1 MDALK
6 KNPASIK
13 EKKNKSPWKNLGQIK
28 KTGHNQ
34 KVKKS
39 GHSEYIPGQFIL
51 EERIVENGFSDINK
65 KWVQFEKG
73 KITRKK
79 NRSAAKRSGHSA

>member
-6 KNPASIK
+6 KNPAT
-13 EKKNKSPWKNLGQIK
+13 IK
-28 KTGHNQ
+28 KKRVTLKKPGSNKKTVHNQ

-51 EERIVENGFSDINK
+51 EERKVENSFSDIN
-65 KWVQFEKG
+65 
-73 KITRKK
+73 
-79 NRSAAKRSGHSA
+79 

>member
-6 KNPASIK
+6 KNPATIK
-13 EKKNKSPWKNLGQIK
+13 KKRVTLKKPGSNK

-34 KVKKS
+34 KAKKS

-51 EERIVENGFSDINK
+51 EERKVENSFSDIN
-65 KWVQFEKG
+65 
-73 KITRKK
+73 
-79 NRSAAKRSGHSA
+79 